1 MLVRTSLPEPRCL
14 FASGS
19 SFEYKILGQ
28 NSCTALTFVSDFRRA
43 SNIAAHSSI
52 IIMCLGNFS
61 SSRSPFEFGY
71 RPIML
76 SEKAQKE
83 RGEGW
88 KRVGAECSYYRR
100 KKEILRPKGV
110 TGPTLLVDKYA
121 LSFTFEFEHSRDSV
135 YFAVQQPYSYTQL
148 QTLIQTLQKDVYS
161 KTHFRRQE
169 LCRSLAGNRIELLV
183 ISEDCDTQIRKL
195 PTANLTSFS
204 QPSQS
209 SGFEELDC
217 DLGLASSGTAT
228 KAESEIIPTFIKKMQ
243 EKLNKEREQERER
256 LQLLRQVRK
265 FVDISSYICITL

>member
-1 MLVRTSLPEPRCL
+1 
-14 FASGS
+14 
-19 SFEYKILGQ
+19 
-28 NSCTALTFVSDFRRA
+28 
-43 SNIAAHSSI
+43 
-52 IIMCLGNFS
+52 
-61 SSRSPFEFGY
+61 
-71 RPIML
+71 
-76 SEKAQKE
+76 
-83 RGEGW
+83 
-88 KRVGAECSYYRR
+88 
-100 KKEILRPKGV
+100 V